1 MTGSCQNK
9 SASVSTPIIL
19 TVTGNRN
26 LSENQANGEYRNIS
40 KALVDAFNLTTNLT
54 NATVNIYLNP
64 DVDHYILF
72 DDVVNHIVPMRNLIS
87 PLFNLN
93 ILYVTLL
100 PSLKFR
106 PSGCTVNT

>member
-9 SASVSTPIIL
+9 LASVSTPIIL

-26 LSENQANGEYRNIS
+26 LSENQANGEYRSIS
-40 KALVDAFNLTTNLT
+40 SALVDAYYLTENWNST
-54 NATVNIYLNP
+54 TVNIYLNP
-64 DVDHYILF
+64 NVDHYILL
-72 DDVVNHIVPMRNLIS
+72 DDVVNYFVPMRNLIS